1 MQKKQAILVGLCQV
15 SPAAYDGWN
24 GASGCQGCELD
35 VDNVGSILSPLGYDV
50 QTLKTTA
57 ATKAAI
63 LDQLDAAATSLT
75 AGDTLVFYFAGHGGQ
90 QPDQNGDELDGRD
103 ETLLAYDGQIID
115 DQLNDIWGKFQP
127 GVRIVMLSDS
137 CNSGTNYRAVR
148 DVRIAT
154 PIRPVDETVGE
165 AMKAELI
172 HMGGC
177 RDGFTS
183 SGYEQGGEFTL
194 TLNKIWQGG
203 AFVGNY
209 KALHSAIAAAVT
221 SGQIPQYNEY
231 GPVTDSFR
239 NESPFAGPAPATQ
252 PEPEAPPPPRADSE
266 LSDENQRLLIEAYL
280 KLLEKLGAAPA
291 PQRARAVGNRQLVC
305 VHGISTHVSGY
316 SNTWWAALKPYT
328 TIFGNGDLGGTRHEV
343 LWSNLVNSRALN
355 ASRSLAEQSAEEDAA
370 AILKARILDVLEDRQ
385 RQQAAPAGRMPAARA
400 EAARGLAEA
409 RAQDFSFDDFITYMV
424 NRNVR
429 QQIIDRFT
437 DVVRP
442 LLAAGAEINIISH
455 SWGTVVA
462 YEGLRELEAES
473 NLSGRVAN
481 FFTVGSALSMPP
493 VRGSLRSTN
502 RDGRRPAMVARWI
515 NLDAQG
521 DLVGG
526 TLADIFAVDV
536 EKLELEPVGCTRS
549 LGGWGW
555 YNLQC
560 AHASYFRA
568 ENQLVNQQI
577 FAQYIN
583 T

>member
-1 MQKKQAILVGLCQV
+1 MKKQAILVGLCQV

-24 GASGCQGCELD
+24 GANGCQGCELD
-35 VDNVGSILSPLGYDV
+35 VENVGSILSPLGYDV
-50 QTLKTTA
+50 QTLKTAA

-63 LDQLDAAATSLT
+63 LGQLDAAATSLT

-90 QPDQNGDELDGRD
+90 QPDQDGDELDGRD

-154 PIRPVDETVGE
+154 PVKPIDEAASE
-165 AMKAELI
+165 AMKAQLI

-194 TLNKIWQGG
+194 TLSKVWQGG

-209 KALHSAIAAAVT
+209 KALHSAIAATVT

-239 NESPFAGPAPATQ
+239 NESPFAGPAPETH
-252 PEPEAPPPPRADSE
+252 PEPEMPPPPRADSE

-316 SNTWWAALKPYT
+316 SNAWWAALKPYT
-328 TIFGNGDLGGTRHEV
+328 TIFGSGDLGTTRHEV

-355 ASRSLAEQSAEEDAA
+355 AARSVAEQSAEEDAA

-385 RQQAAPAGRMPAARA
+385 RQQAAPAGRLPAARA
-400 EAARGLAEA
+400 EAARGLADA
-409 RAQDFSFDDFITYMV
+409 RAQDFSFDDFIIYMV
-424 NRNVR
+424 NRNMR
-429 QQIIDRFT
+429 QEIINRFT
-437 DVVRP
+437 GIVRP

-462 YEGLRELEAES
+462 YEGLRELEAEG

-481 FFTVGSALSMPP
+481 FFTVGSALSLPP
-493 VRGSLRSTN
+493 VRGSLRASN
-502 RDGRRPAMVARWI
+502 RDGRRPAMVDRWI

-526 TLADIFAVDV
+526 TLADMFAVDV
-536 EKLELEPVGCTRS
+536 EKLELDPVGCTRS